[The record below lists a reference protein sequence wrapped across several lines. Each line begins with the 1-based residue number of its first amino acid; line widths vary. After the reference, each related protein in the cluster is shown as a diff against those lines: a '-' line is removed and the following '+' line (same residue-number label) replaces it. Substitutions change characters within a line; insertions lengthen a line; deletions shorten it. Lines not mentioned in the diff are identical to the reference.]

1 MGVCSSLFCNQQ
13 KRPILTD
20 PGTYATFARAQCSHA
35 RPCANARIFSSVR
48 PCRHFTEHGSTDVK
62 KLIHEVRDLLSVLA
76 YVI

>member
-1 MGVCSSLFCNQQ
+1 MGVCSSLFYNQQ

-20 PGTYATFARAQCSHA
+20 PGTYATFAHAQCSHA